1 MTKITAKPFLKWAG
15 GKTQII
21 DEIAKLLPQKL
32 HKTSFTYIEPFV
44 GSGAVLFWM
53 LKNFPNIKTAII
65 NDINEDLI
73 NVYKVIAKNPQKLI
87 SILEKY
93 QKRYYELENNGD
105 AKKEYYYKQRDLFNQ
120 RKEDKIT
127 HAALFIFLNKTC
139 FNGLYRVNSK
149 NEFNVPIGKYKYPK
163 ICDKEN
169 IFAVSANLKKVKIL
183 CGDFENTL
191 DYVDKNTFVYLDPPY
206 KPISKTSSFQ
216 SYTMFD
222 FTDKDQIR
230 LKNFC
235 KKLDD
240 LGCTWILSNSDLT
253 NTNSNDLFFDNL
265 YSEFLIKRV
274 NAKRFINAIGNKR
287 GTLKEL
293 LITNQ
298 KNIKEYAEGL

>member
-1 MTKITAKPFLKWAG
+1 MLNNTAKPFLKWAG

-21 DEIAKLLPQKL
+21 DEIAKLLPEKII
-32 HKTSFTYIEPFV
+32 KTNFTYIEPFV

-53 LKNFPNIKTAII
+53 LKNFPNLKKAII

-73 NVYKVIAKNPQKLI
+73 NVYKVIAKNPEKLI
-87 SILEKY
+87 SILEDY
-93 QKRYYELENNGD
+93 QKRYYQLENDQD
-105 AKKEYYYKQRDLFNQ
+105 AKKEYYYKQRERFNK
-120 RKEDKIT
+120 RNEDEIT

-169 IFAVSANLKKVKIL
+169 INAVHIGLKKVEIL
-183 CGDFENTL
+183 HGDFQNTI
-191 DYVDKNTFVYLDPPY
+191 DYVDENTFVYLDPPY

-216 SYTMFD
+216 SYSMFD
-222 FTDKDQIR
+222 FADDDQIR

-235 KKLDD
+235 KKLDEM
-240 LGCTWILSNSDLT
+240 GCVWILSNSDLT
-253 NTNSNDLFFDNL
+253 NINSNNLFFDNL
-265 YSEFLIKRV
+265 YSEFFIKRV
-274 NAKRFINAIGNKR
+274 NAKRYINAIGNKR

-293 LITNQ
+293 LVTNQ
-298 KNIKEYAEGL
+298 KNIKEYAE